1 MNEKEMKA
9 VRGIIEAREALEGD
23 PMLISHAAACK
34 RNEEFYLGHQWRE
47 GEGGELTKP
56 VFNLIRRISDYVIS
70 TLCAKEY
77 SISYSL
83 DGLPPEIA
91 RDGRLRSA
99 VDTLTRHIGNV
110 YDREKLEKLLYDV
123 VKDAVICG
131 SGVFYTYWD
140 AGRETG
146 DAHTGG
152 ICTQAIDPAC
162 IYPADPR
169 NGDVQTQEF
178 FIIKTGRSVEAV
190 KREAA
195 ARGVGKQDLGR
206 ISADGGRAEVTLMLY
221 RGDDGRIY
229 YRKESCEVLIA
240 EGCTGLTL
248 YPIAVFTPTAKKNSF
263 FGEPLVTGMIPNQQ
277 YVNRAYCMLMK
288 HMQDTAFSKVIYD
301 KTRIP
306 EWTGE
311 PGIAI
316 GAHGGGNLADA
327 VAVVGCG
334 DLSDGYAE
342 LSREVIELTRE
353 LHGATDAALGNV
365 DPKNSSAI
373 LAAKESAISI
383 LRGSVSLLASA
394 IEDQARIWADV
405 ICTRY
410 GRGRFIPLGGG
421 EGTREIDF
429 GAVRQAL
436 LSCRVEISDE
446 GKYGTA
452 VSLSVL
458 DRLLE
463 CGAITVA
470 QYLTRLPRGIIP
482 KREELIR
489 EICEGAGL
497 AENEGKED
505 MTNG

>member
-1 MNEKEMKA
+1 MNENEKA
-9 VRGIIEAREALEGD
+9 MARRIVAAREVLESD
-23 PMLISHAAACK
+23 PLLISHAAACRK
-34 RNEEFYLGHQWRE
+34 NEEFYLGHQWRE

-91 RDGRLRSA
+91 GDGRLIAA

-110 YDREKLEKLLYDV
+110 YDREKLEKLLFDV
-123 VKDAVICG
+123 CKDAVICG
-131 SGVFYTYWD
+131 SGVLYTYWD
-140 AGRETG
+140 ADKETG
-146 DAHTGG
+146 DAHTG
-152 ICTQAIDPAC
+152 IFRTQAIDPAC

-169 NGDVQTQEF
+169 CGDIQSQEF
-178 FIIKTGRSVEAV
+178 FIIKSRRGIEAV
-190 KREAA
+190 RREAA
-195 ARGVGKQDLGR
+195 GNGIGVQDLNKIEGE
-206 ISADGGRAEVTLMLY
+206 GGRAEVTLMLR
-221 RGDDGRIY
+221 RGEDGRIY
-229 YRKESCEVLIA
+229 YSKECCEVLIA
-240 EGCTGLTL
+240 QGCTGLTL
-248 YPIAVFTPTAKKNSF
+248 YPIALFTPTSKKNSF

-277 YVNRAYCMLMK
+277 YVNRSYCMLMK

-311 PGIAI
+311 PGVAI
-316 GAHGGGNLADA
+316 GAHGGGNLSDA
-327 VAVVGCG
+327 VSVVGCG
-334 DLSDGYAE
+334 ELSDGYAE

-373 LAAKESAISI
+373 LAAKESAIGI

-410 GRGRFIPLGGG
+410 GRGRFISLGNGD
-421 EGTREIDF
+421 GTREVDLS
-429 GAVRQAL
+429 AVRQAL
-436 LSCRVEISDE
+436 LSCRVEVSDE

-452 VSLSVL
+452 VSISVL

-463 CGAITVA
+463 CGAITVT

-482 KREELIR
+482 KRDELIR
-489 EICEGAGL
+489 EIGEESAL
-497 AENEGKED
+497 
-505 MTNG
+505 TNDKKKGE